1 MVMGI
6 STLLKLSDEEKAL
19 LLDVVIEQKYAS
31 ELVSSELT
39 DIETGQKASE
49 ELRVRKLNDLFVRL
63 HKAGC

>member
-1 MVMGI
+1 MGT

-39 DIETGQKASE
+39 DIETGQKSSE
-49 ELRVRKLNDLFVRL
+49 EFRVRKLNDLFVRL